1 MHIHI
6 KYIYTQYA
14 QTHRRKSF
22 PLRSTV
28 DARIHRHTH
37 TGFRRRPATQ
47 ELPLTQHG
55 RRTDSRGARNIP
67 MPLTAT
73 RQQPNVAT
81 SVLFM
86 FLLICLHGRYWHVNI
101 NKKIDRSIYK

>member
-1 MHIHI
+1 MHRRTDARASPYAARSTHG
-6 KYIYTQYA
+6 YTDTH
-14 QTHRRKSF
+14 THR
-22 PLRSTV
+22 
-28 DARIHRHTH
+28 
-37 TGFRRRPATQ
+37 GFRRRPATQ